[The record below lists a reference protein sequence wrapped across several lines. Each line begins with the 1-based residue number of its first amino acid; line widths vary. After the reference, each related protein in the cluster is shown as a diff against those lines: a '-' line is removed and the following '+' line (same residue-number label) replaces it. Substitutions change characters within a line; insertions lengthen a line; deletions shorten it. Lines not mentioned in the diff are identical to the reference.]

1 MQWST
6 GWVIDRTLKQSLG
19 QMVHG
24 VQVVAAR
31 HDGTSRAYT
40 SHWVMQVSFAEPLIM
55 ASISPRHDTYPLIQA
70 SGRFTVSILAA
81 DQVAQ
86 GQYFSYPGRRF
97 HRIATEYLT
106 DWPGDPDRPPIVDGA
121 ITALDCVITE
131 TVSLPDHE
139 LLIARVV
146 DVAPGRLGI
155 PALVYS
161 SRVGWRAVGERA
173 REAGA
178 GIRDALLA
186 RLEAAGLSGDDDSEV
201 TENDD

>member
-1 MQWST
+1 M
-6 GWVIDRTLKQSLG
+6 IDRTLKQSLG

-31 HDGTSRAYT
+31 HDGMVRAYT
-40 SHWVMQVSFAEPLIM
+40 SHWVMQVSFAEPMLM
-55 ASISPRHDTYPLIQA
+55 ASISPRHDTYPLVQE
-70 SGRFTVSILAA
+70 SGRFTVSVLAA

-106 DWPGDPDRPPIVDGA
+106 DWPDDPKRPPIVAGA
-121 ITALDCVITE
+121 ITALDCEVTD
-131 TVSLPDHE
+131 TVALADHV

-146 DVAPGRLGI
+146 DVAPGRLGT

-161 SRVGWRAVGERA
+161 SRVGWRVVGERA
-173 REAGA
+173 RESGA

-186 RLEAAGLSGDDDSEV
+186 RLEAAGLGPHESDEPTD
-201 TENDD
+201 NDD